1 MQVSR
6 GRSWE
11 KLHEKVKVIGIWY
24 SNACEYCAASVRR
37 GRPLSSPNSEVSA
50 SRTLERPRTAQYHS
64 TNTLYPLY
72 SLYRIYHMSFNILRD
87 WLRKINHL
95 FFAIEIKKNIER
107 SRKWTLARAL
117 KLSQRLKRPWW
128 QRLRKSIE
136 NNFPYKIFFLQ
147 IIVKYASE
155 IESITR
161 EENFFQGSNK
171 NQYKIG
177 DLYNIKFF
185 WEPTDSPAQ
194 PGG

>member
-37 GRPLSSPNSEVSA
+37 GRLLSSPNSEVSA
-50 SRTLERPRTAQYHS
+50 RRTLERPRTAQYHS

-95 FFAIEIKKNIER
+95 FLRLKLKRKTES

-136 NNFPYKIFFLQ
+136 SFFLYGVFFLTCVRKCKHHSRKIKIQ
-147 IIVKYASE
+147 IKIYTKYE
-155 IESITR
+155 IYI
-161 EENFFQGSNK
+161 
-171 NQYKIG
+171 I
-177 DLYNIKFF
+177 
-185 WEPTDSPAQ
+185 
-194 PGG
+194 